1 MEQDESVLKQ
11 QYINEQIIEKG
22 YNPEDLSNFVSR
34 RRGVKLD
41 DLPFNVLKKSIE
53 QFKNERLNLTYN
65 VSKQKKDE
73 ETKEKE
79 NQAKAKAQLEKEKE
93 KENEKESSLFDQ
105 LYSPVTYEVECK
117 AQEDN
122 PLKSLE
128 AKNIKIHITVS
139 EPKKIEATGF
149 FKSPTYTFLITCNE
163 INSSIR
169 RSFGDCEWLHEK
181 LTSQYTYRYIP
192 PLLKY
197 VKIFDNSNEES
208 LNMRVRYLNKFFE
221 GISNKRL
228 LRTSLA
234 LYAFLTLPEDKFLK
248 LKSRK
253 EPANVLDKQLTSFIN
268 YNGKMKFELTR
279 EKIIYVNS
287 LERLISPSVSLLDK
301 VNTTYAKLVEDLS
314 NVSNHLQE
322 LSDLY
327 SKLKDETRRFKSKDN
342 MKNVYE
348 SFSNSLKE
356 IGLNVNEQKN
366 VIGNYVKEH
375 FNYLRMEYGQ
385 IINLTE
391 NFDAQRNLYENFC
404 KKLKAKKEQLF
415 LTKNVAKWDLDPD
428 DAEIENVGELIN
440 NKKLAIDKMCY
451 KENIERECMKKKLV
465 LITDTLH
472 KAILKLNKYQGE
484 QIETFVKEM
493 KDKYSDVIDKEFNI
507 IKLMAKA
514 M

>member
-1 MEQDESVLKQ
+1 MDQDEAVLKQ

-41 DLPFNVLKKSIE
+41 DLPFNAFKKSIE

-65 VSKQKKDE
+65 VSKQKKEE

-93 KENEKESSLFDQ
+93 KEKESSLFDQ

-128 AKNIKIHITVS
+128 AKNTKIHITVS

-149 FKSPTYTFLITCNE
+149 FKSPTYSFLITCNE

-169 RSFGDCEWLHEK
+169 RSFGDCEWLYER
-181 LTSQYTYRYIP
+181 LVAQYTYRYIP

-197 VKIFDNSNEES
+197 VNIFDNSNEES

-221 GISNKRL
+221 GICNKRL
-228 LRTSLA
+228 LRTSLT
-234 LYAFLTLPEDKFLK
+234 LYTFLTLPEDKFLK

-268 YNGKMKFELTR
+268 YSGKIKFELTR

-287 LERLISPSVSLLDK
+287 LERLISPSESLLDK

-314 NVSNHLQE
+314 KVSNHLQE

-342 MKNVYE
+342 LKNVYE

-366 VIGNYVKEH
+366 FISNYVKEH

-391 NFDAQRNLYENFC
+391 HFDAQRNLYENFC

-415 LTKNVAKWDLDPD
+415 VSKNVAKWDLDPD
-428 DAEIENVGELIN
+428 DAEIENVAELIN
-440 NKKLAIDKMCY
+440 NKKLAIDKMCH
-451 KENIERECMKKKLV
+451 KENIERDFMKKKLV
-465 LITDTLH
+465 LITHKLH
-472 KAILKLNKYQGE
+472 KAILKLNKSQGE

-493 KDKYSDVIDKEFNI
+493 KNKYSDLINKEFNI
-507 IKLMAKA
+507 SKLMANA